1 MRTRTGTR
9 DITAAEAR
17 RRRER
22 QERNAGTDDT
32 NTNKK
37 GKRNPNARSNET
49 RMSKNMLARDK
60 MNSRRSKPPGND
72 KARKQ
77 IDRSAVETMIREAG
91 TSHRNHPHIAAR
103 RRRRKPRTL
112 IIAEQ

>member
-1 MRTRTGTR
+1 MSTS
-9 DITAAEAR
+9 
-17 RRRER
+17 
-22 QERNAGTDDT
+22 
-32 NTNKK
+32 KK

-49 RMSKNMLARDK
+49 RMSKNMPARDK

-77 IDRSAVETMIREAG
+77 TDRPADETIIREAG

>member
-1 MRTRTGTR
+1 MMRMRTSTR

-17 RRRER
+17 RRQER

-37 GKRNPNARSNET
+37 GKRNPNTRSNET
-49 RMSKNMLARDK
+49 RMSKNMPARDK
-60 MNSRRSKPPGND
+60 MNSRRSKLPGND

-77 IDRSAVETMIREAG
+77 SAVPPSKR
-91 TSHRNHPHIAAR
+91 
-103 RRRRKPRTL
+103 
-112 IIAEQ
+112 